1 MILMPDST
9 FPHLTDAHQ
18 NLALAALKEITT
30 EESIGE
36 LEVETI
42 DHDGIAT
49 LQYACKLDGYPNWR
63 WNVSLA
69 TLPGEEPT
77 VMEAELLPVEG
88 ALVAPEWVPWSVRLA
103 EFLEAQKQAAAAG
116 IELDEELP
124 EGLLDLAEGAL
135 DGTVLGDELED
146 LDDDSDE
153 DDEGD
158 EDDLDEDEDDEDE
171 DDEDDEDDDVA
182 LVSAHTHGGDIDGV
196 DIDDLDDSLEAN
208 DEDDS
213 EDDED

>member
-1 MILMPDST
+1 MTLMSKA
-9 FPHLTDAHQ
+9 FPQLTALHQ
-18 NLALAALKEITT
+18 TLALAALHEITSP
-30 EESIGE
+30 ESIGE

-69 TLPGEEPT
+69 TLEGEDPT
-77 VMEAELLPVEG
+77 VMEAELLPAEG

-135 DGTVLGDELED
+135 DGTVLDDELED
-146 LDDDSDE
+146 LDDSDDE
-153 DDEGD
+153 DDDLEDDDD
-158 EDDLDEDEDDEDE
+158 EDLDEDEDDDE
-171 DDEDDEDDDVA
+171 SDDEDEED
-182 LVSAHTHGGDIDGV
+182 LVSAPTHGGDIDGV
-196 DIDDLDDSLEAN
+196 DIDDLDDSVNA
-208 DEDDS
+208 DEKN
-213 EDDED
+213 

>member
-1 MILMPDST
+1 MSKV
-9 FPHLTDAHQ
+9 FPQLTALHQ
-18 NLALAALKEITT
+18 TLALAALHEITT
-30 EESIGE
+30 PESIGE

-69 TLPGEEPT
+69 TLEGEDPT
-77 VMEAELLPVEG
+77 VMEAELLPGEG

-124 EGLLDLAEGAL
+124 EGLINLAEGAL
-135 DGTVLGDELED
+135 DGTVLDDELED
-146 LDDDSDE
+146 LDDTEDDE
-153 DDEGD
+153 DDDFDED
-158 EDDLDEDEDDEDE
+158 EDDLDEDDE
-171 DDEDDEDDDVA
+171 DDVDEDNIDDEED
-182 LVSAHTHGGDIDGV
+182 LVSAPTHGGDIDGV
-196 DIDDLDDSLEAN
+196 DIDDLDDSVSA
-208 DEDDS
+208 
-213 EDDED
+213 DDEN

>member
-1 MILMPDST
+1 MSKP
-9 FPHLTDAHQ
+9 FPTLTASHQ
-18 NLALAALKEITT
+18 RLALAALHEITT
-30 EESIGE
+30 PDSIGE

-69 TLPGEEPT
+69 TLEGEDPT
-77 VMEAELLPVEG
+77 VMEAELLPAEG
-88 ALVAPEWVPWSVRLA
+88 ALVAPEWIPWSVRLA

-135 DGTVLGDELED
+135 DGTVLDDELED
-146 LDDDSDE
+146 LNDSDDGE
-153 DDEGD
+153 DDELEEDDDDLD
-158 EDDLDEDEDDEDE
+158 EDDLDEDDDDE
-171 DDEDDEDDDVA
+171 EDDDEED
-182 LVSAHTHGGDIDGV
+182 LVSAPTHGGDIDGV
-196 DIDDLDDSLEAN
+196 DIDDLDDSASAEGEN
-208 DEDDS
+208 
-213 EDDED
+213 